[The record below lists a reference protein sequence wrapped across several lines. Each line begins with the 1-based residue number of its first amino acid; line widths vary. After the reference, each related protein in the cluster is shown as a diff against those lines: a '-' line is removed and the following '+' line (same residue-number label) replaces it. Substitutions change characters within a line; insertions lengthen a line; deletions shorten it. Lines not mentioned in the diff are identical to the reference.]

1 MTWIIVGLGNPGEEY
16 KNTRHN
22 TGRMIATD
30 LGDDFGV
37 SEWKFDKK
45 LSAEVGKGEI
55 DGTAVKFI
63 LPDTFMNLS
72 GKAVKPL
79 IGTIKAAEKLIVI
92 HDDMDLPIGT
102 LKISFGKGSGG
113 HRGLDSII
121 KAVKTKDFVRLRIGI
136 SPTTPSG
143 KLKKPKGEEA
153 VIKFILG
160 TFKKPESDEL
170 KKVAKRAK
178 EAASIIVNESKE
190 KAMST
195 IS

>member
-55 DGTAVKFI
+55 DGTTVKFI

-121 KAVKTKDFVRLRIGI
+121 KAVKTKDFVRLRVGI
-136 SPTTPSG
+136 SPTTPGG

-160 TFKKPESDEL
+160 TFKKSESDEL
-170 KKVAKRAK
+170 KKVTKHAK